1 MNTSAGHDVASDAL
15 VPSTAGPHRVA
26 AALSYRPGMVAPV
39 VVARGRGLVA
49 DEIVR
54 RAREHGVAVQVSGH
68 LAALL
73 SQVELDHAI
82 PPQLFQ
88 AVAELLA
95 WLYRLEDRAASGLA
109 PVLR

>member
-1 MNTSAGHDVASDAL
+1 MSDEILEERDAA
-15 VPSTAGPHRVA
+15 PTRVA
-26 AALSYRPGMVAPV
+26 AALSYRDGMAAPV

-54 RAREHGVAVQVSGH
+54 RANEHGVAVQISGN

-73 SQVELDHAI
+73 MQVEIDRPI
-82 PPQLFQ
+82 PPQLFE

-95 WLYRLEDRAASGLA
+95 WLYRLEGRAA
-109 PVLR
+109 PQPN

>member
-1 MNTSAGHDVASDAL
+1 MTDEVLNVPEEAL
-15 VPSTAGPHRVA
+15 TRVA
-26 AALSYRPGMVAPV
+26 AALSYRDGMAAPV

-54 RAREHGVAVQVSGH
+54 RANEHGVAIQVSGS

-73 SQVELDHAI
+73 MQVEIDHPI
-82 PPQLFQ
+82 PPQLFE

-95 WLYRLEDRAASGLA
+95 WLYRLEGRAAPRA
-109 PVLR
+109 A